1 MRTPKVK
8 EINLRSDKPKHLIEY
23 TDSLKHITYH
33 IDQIEE
39 MITSKHIIY
48 IYIEDGIFY
57 MFLLFKL
64 QILFMIKET
73 NNTCMNLT

>member
-48 IYIEDGIFY
+48 IYSRWH
-57 MFLLFKL
+57 
-64 QILFMIKET
+64 ILYVSIIQASDFVYDQR
-73 NNTCMNLT
+73 N